1 MPQLYSAETVRK
13 AQAELELR
21 ARAEREELQSR
32 YDWFGDACPCGLPLG
47 KCRTHQRARPSQRP
61 PGSYL
66 SADTRSDWRIWL
78 IDAGRGFGKSR
89 TAAEFI
95 TSEVMSGRVR
105 WVALINATVKDVR
118 DVQIKHPESGLEVVA
133 PPWFKPLY
141 EPSKAQ
147 VTWPNG
153 AYATIYSTEEPGALR
168 GPAFGLAWCIAEGTP
183 VMTESGEVP
192 IEHVR
197 AGDRVW
203 TRDGLRTVTAAGP
216 TARQAAVFK
225 VTTSCGLTLRLTGNH
240 RIWLENKGWTPCLN
254 VCPGDKI
261 LAWKHTTIA
270 SSRVRRHGS
279 SGAAS
284 AGIAT
289 VAATTRTAPGRSC
302 TRRFGNGATA
312 IVSRTVMS
320 STTSTRT
327 SRTTC
332 PRTSSYSLKGS
343 TRGSISPRD
352 RRAIPG
358 SMPRRARRP
367 ASGLLG
373 SGRSVRLGM
382 SCVSAAGNS
391 TSRSGCGPNTARGP
405 VRRVTRVA
413 SVEPDGRADVY
424 DLKVSGSPE
433 FIAGRILV
441 HNCDELAKWEVNQ
454 QETWDMLQFCLRSIT
469 EPRPRV
475 VVTTTPQPTDTFK
488 SILAD
493 PRTVKTGGTMWENED
508 NLDPD
513 FVRYMEDRYQGTRLG
528 RQELEAILDVEM
540 PGALWQR
547 SMIDPHRLPPGL
559 PAGVGMVKVVV
570 AIDPSAGSHDPERA
584 AETGITVNALGSD
597 GHGYLLADLSLKGP
611 PTAWGKVA
619 LKAYRAWRADK
630 VIAEKNNG
638 GDMVEH
644 VIKTIEAEPDIHPAG
659 RDVPFQLVWASRGK
673 QTRAEPVA
681 NLYEQGKIH
690 HCGRFDDL
698 ENQLC
703 SWIPDGKRKS
713 PDRLDANVWGFS
725 EVMPGIGDSIPGH
738 PVSNAPPAGAAP
750 SAGRLVVPGRRGFGL
765 GFGGGRRAPGAF

>member
-47 KCRTHQRARPSQRP
+47 ECLVHPRARPSQRP

-66 SADTRSDWRIWL
+66 ASDPRNDWRIWL
-78 IDAGRGFGKSR
+78 IDAGRGFGKTR

-95 TSEVMSGRVR
+95 TAEVMAGRVR
-105 WVALINATVKDVR
+105 WVALINSTVGEVR
-118 DVQIKHPESGLEVVA
+118 NVQIKHPESGLEVVA

-147 VTWPNG
+147 ITWPNG
-153 AYATIYSTEEPGALR
+153 AYATIYSAEEPGALR
-168 GPAFGLAWCIAEGTP
+168 GPAFGLAWCE
-183 VMTESGEVP
+183 
-192 IEHVR
+192 
-197 AGDRVW
+197 
-203 TRDGLRTVTAAGP
+203 
-216 TARQAAVFK
+216 
-225 VTTSCGLTLRLTGNH
+225 
-240 RIWLENKGWTPCLN
+240 
-254 VCPGDKI
+254 
-261 LAWKHTTIA
+261 
-270 SSRVRRHGS
+270 
-279 SGAAS
+279 
-284 AGIAT
+284 
-289 VAATTRTAPGRSC
+289 
-302 TRRFGNGATA
+302 
-312 IVSRTVMS
+312 
-320 STTSTRT
+320 
-327 SRTTC
+327 
-332 PRTSSYSLKGS
+332 
-343 TRGSISPRD
+343 
-352 RRAIPG
+352 
-358 SMPRRARRP
+358 
-367 ASGLLG
+367 
-373 SGRSVRLGM
+373 
-382 SCVSAAGNS
+382 
-391 TSRSGCGPNTARGP
+391 
-405 VRRVTRVA
+405 
-413 SVEPDGRADVY
+413 
-424 DLKVSGSPE
+424 
-433 FIAGRILV
+433 
-441 HNCDELAKWEVNQ
+441 ELAKWEANQ

-493 PRTVKTGGTMWENED
+493 RRTVKTGGTMWENARH
-508 NLDPD
+508 LDPD

-540 PGALWQR
+540 PGALWRR

-644 VIKTIEAEPDIHPAG
+644 VIKTIEAEPDVHPAG

-725 EVMPGIGDSIPGH
+725 EIMPGIGEGIPGH
-738 PVSNAPPAGAAP
+738 PVSNAPPVGATP
-750 SAGRLVVPGRRGFGL
+750 SAGRLVIPGRRGFGL